1 MSRLFLTPEYQRHPL
16 SELPVPALGQ
26 PNSVLSS
33 ATQEQIAVAAAA
45 VRAEQQL
52 SAAPAS
58 EYTIENTPGADSP
71 AASPEASQ
79 LPEKQPAKGKSR
91 GRGNSKLEATKAKGK
106 EDTVDKASW
115 SKEEEVMLI
124 HEHGKARANGVF
136 ARVGTWEHK
145 YQKVTEVLN
154 KNFHRSNPGKY
165 PHLRHAKAVYEKH
178 KNMMNRYKQEQ
189 KKKEAWDA
197 RKHAAENRQTQTG
210 SATGEDLEDFQS
222 DWHCYDDFFQYC
234 VGGNPADEGQQDAY
248 GHVRQS
254 SLQQQADT
262 TTPGGSKSPVH
273 ENVAANR
280 MARNKQKK
288 TEGATD
294 FMTATARPNAQP
306 DLCPRLQQR

>member
-1 MSRLFLTPEYQRHPL
+1 MQ
-16 SELPVPALGQ
+16 
-26 PNSVLSS
+26 
-33 ATQEQIAVAAAA
+33 
-45 VRAEQQL
+45 
-52 SAAPAS
+52 
-58 EYTIENTPGADSP
+58 
-71 AASPEASQ
+71 
-79 LPEKQPAKGKSR
+79 
-91 GRGNSKLEATKAKGK
+91 
-106 EDTVDKASW
+106 
-115 SKEEEVMLI
+115 
-124 HEHGKARANGVF
+124 
-136 ARVGTWEHK
+136 HK

-262 TTPGGSKSPVH
+262 TTPGQHTIASVVLYRIAQTVKFCHMQRLHLTSC
-273 ENVAANR
+273 R
-280 MARNKQKK
+280 MQ
-288 TEGATD
+288 
-294 FMTATARPNAQP
+294 
-306 DLCPRLQQR
+306 LH